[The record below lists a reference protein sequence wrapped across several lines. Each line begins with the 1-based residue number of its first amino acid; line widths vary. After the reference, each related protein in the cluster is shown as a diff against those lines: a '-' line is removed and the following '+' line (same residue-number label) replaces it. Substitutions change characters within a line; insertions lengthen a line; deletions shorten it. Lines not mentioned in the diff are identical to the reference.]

1 MRATVTATARYLPE
15 RVLTNADLEKMVDT
29 SDEWIRNR
37 TGIEKRH
44 LVSEGEVTSDMCA
57 HIANR
62 LLEKSKKSAGEIDV
76 ILIATCTPDFPVVAT
91 AAIVQDK
98 IGAKNAW
105 GFDIAAACSGFV
117 YAMET
122 GAKMIE
128 SGRYNNVMVMGADT
142 MSSIIDY
149 SDRNT
154 CVIFGDGGGGVLLEP
169 TDTDAGVLDSILHA
183 DGSGSQY
190 LKVPAGGSVHPAS
203 KDTIEKKMHYVYQD
217 GKTVFKFAVKKMAD
231 VSKEILDNNGFTGSD
246 IKLFIPHQANRRI
259 IDAAA
264 KRCGLS
270 PDQILVNINKYG
282 NTTAGTIPIAL
293 DEAVE
298 TDRLSNGDLL
308 LLAAF
313 GGGFTWGSMLIRWGD
328 AWCLL
333 HSYARGKLPRKWA
346 WDLTY
351 IKRQLWAN
359 NILTA
364 PTKSWVWISKILY
377 SADQKTH

>member
-1 MRATVTATARYLPE
+1 MRATVTATARYLPK

-37 TGIEKRH
+37 TGIENRH
-44 LVSEGEVTSDMCA
+44 LVSEGEATSDMCA

-62 LLEKSKKSAGEIDV
+62 LLEKSKKSAEEIDV

-128 SGRYNNVMVMGADT
+128 SGCYNNVMVMGADT

-169 TDTDAGVLDSILHA
+169 TDTDTGVIDSILHT

-217 GKTVFKFAVKKMAD
+217 GKTVFKFAVKKMAE
-231 VSKEILDNNGFTGSD
+231 VSKQILDNNGFTGSD
-246 IKLFIPHQANRRI
+246 VKLFIPHQANRRI

-270 PDQILVNINKYG
+270 ADQILVNINKYG

-298 TDRLSNGDLL
+298 TDRLNNGDLL

-328 AWCLL
+328 
-333 HSYARGKLPRKWA
+333 
-346 WDLTY
+346 T
-351 IKRQLWAN
+351 
-359 NILTA
+359 
-364 PTKSWVWISKILY
+364 
-377 SADQKTH
+377 

>member
-1 MRATVTATARYLPE
+1 MRATVTATARYLPK
-15 RVLTNADLEKMVDT
+15 RILTNADLEKMVDT

-37 TGIEKRH
+37 TGIENRH
-44 LVSEGEVTSDMCA
+44 LVSEGEATSDMCA

-62 LLEKSKKSAGEIDV
+62 LLEKSKKSAEEIDV

-169 TDTDAGVLDSILHA
+169 TDTDAGVLDSVLHT

-217 GKTVFKFAVKKMAD
+217 GKTVFKFAVKKMAE
-231 VSKEILDNNGFTGSD
+231 VSKQILDNNGFTGSD
-246 IKLFIPHQANRRI
+246 VKLFIPHQANRRI

-264 KRCGLS
+264 KRCGLRA
-270 PDQILVNINKYG
+270 DQILVNINKYG

-298 TDRLSNGDLL
+298 TDRLNNGDLL

-328 AWCLL
+328 
-333 HSYARGKLPRKWA
+333 
-346 WDLTY
+346 T
-351 IKRQLWAN
+351 
-359 NILTA
+359 
-364 PTKSWVWISKILY
+364 
-377 SADQKTH
+377 

>member
-1 MRATVTATARYLPE
+1 MRATVTATARYLPQ

-37 TGIEKRH
+37 TGIENRH
-44 LVSEGEVTSDMCA
+44 LVSEGEATSDMCA

-62 LLEKSKKSAGEIDV
+62 LLEKSKKSAEEIDV

-91 AAIVQDK
+91 AALVQDK

-169 TDTDAGVLDSILHA
+169 TDTDAGVLDSVLHT

-231 VSKEILDNNGFTGSD
+231 VSKQILDNNGFTGSD
-246 IKLFIPHQANRRI
+246 VKLFIPHQANRRI

-264 KRCGLS
+264 KRCGLRA
-270 PDQILVNINKYG
+270 DQILVNINKYG

-298 TDRLSNGDLL
+298 TDRLNNGDLL

-328 AWCLL
+328 
-333 HSYARGKLPRKWA
+333 
-346 WDLTY
+346 T
-351 IKRQLWAN
+351 
-359 NILTA
+359 
-364 PTKSWVWISKILY
+364 
-377 SADQKTH
+377 

>member
-1 MRATVTATARYLPE
+1 MRATVTATARYLPK

-37 TGIEKRH
+37 TGIENRH
-44 LVSEGEVTSDMCA
+44 LVSEGEATSDMCA

-62 LLEKSKKSAGEIDV
+62 LLEKSKKSAEEIDV

-91 AAIVQDK
+91 AALVQDK

-128 SGRYNNVMVMGADT
+128 SGCYNNVMVMGADT

-169 TDTDAGVLDSILHA
+169 TDTDAGVLDSVLHT

-217 GKTVFKFAVKKMAD
+217 GKTIFKFAVKKMAE
-231 VSKEILDNNGFTGSD
+231 VSKQILDNNGFTGSD
-246 IKLFIPHQANRRI
+246 VKLFIPHQANRRI

-270 PDQILVNINKYG
+270 ADQILVNINKYG

-298 TDRLSNGDLL
+298 TDRLNNGDLL

-328 AWCLL
+328 
-333 HSYARGKLPRKWA
+333 
-346 WDLTY
+346 T
-351 IKRQLWAN
+351 
-359 NILTA
+359 
-364 PTKSWVWISKILY
+364 
-377 SADQKTH
+377 

>member
-1 MRATVTATARYLPE
+1 MRATVTATARYLPQ

-37 TGIEKRH
+37 TGIENRH
-44 LVSEGEVTSDMCA
+44 LVSEGEATSDMCA

-62 LLEKSKKSAGEIDV
+62 LLEKSKKSAEEIDV

-169 TDTDAGVLDSILHA
+169 TDTDAGVLDSVLHT

-217 GKTVFKFAVKKMAD
+217 GKTVFKFAVKKMAE
-231 VSKEILDNNGFTGSD
+231 VSKQILDNNGFTGSD
-246 IKLFIPHQANRRI
+246 VKLFIPHQANRRI

-270 PDQILVNINKYG
+270 ADQILVNINKYG

-298 TDRLSNGDLL
+298 TDRLNNGDLL

-328 AWCLL
+328 
-333 HSYARGKLPRKWA
+333 
-346 WDLTY
+346 T
-351 IKRQLWAN
+351 
-359 NILTA
+359 
-364 PTKSWVWISKILY
+364 
-377 SADQKTH
+377 

>member
-169 TDTDAGVLDSILHA
+169 TDTDAGVLDSILHT

-270 PDQILVNINKYG
+270 ADQILVNINKYG

-298 TDRLSNGDLL
+298 TDRLNNGDLL

-328 AWCLL
+328 
-333 HSYARGKLPRKWA
+333 
-346 WDLTY
+346 T
-351 IKRQLWAN
+351 
-359 NILTA
+359 
-364 PTKSWVWISKILY
+364 
-377 SADQKTH
+377 